1 MKVIATKTG
10 FDGKRIRNP
19 GDEFEMPD
27 GSKASWFVPVEAK
40 AETKPKKA
48 AGKPETADPANPA
61 ADLT

>member
-10 FDGKRIRNP
+10 FDGKRVRNA

-27 GSKASWFVPVEAK
+27 GSKGSWFVSAEKVKVKGQKPAEPK
-40 AETKPKKA
+40 AE
-48 AGKPETADPANPA
+48 GSDNA